1 MFFVYLF
8 YHNMALRGILVASEQ
23 AGSAFLIV

>member
-8 YHNMALRGILVASEQ
+8 YHNMALREILVASKQ